1 VGTLVASPPV
11 CDFSS
16 DAPSINCLAG
26 VFASRCATSSP
37 PLPAGV
43 HHFVARFASVPGGP
57 GTHLLTAY
65 WLSGMYH
72 KSETYGMEDDSAM
85 PVLALVNRKGGVGKS
100 TVCVNL
106 AACLAERGERVLVCD
121 LDPQAAATFHLGVDY
136 TQQPS
141 LLDVLQGDRSIAQVV
156 LPTRHGVDLAPSSP
170 FLVNAETQLL
180 QVAGCERLFAEQ
192 LEAASID
199 YGWILLDTP
208 PSLGILTLSG
218 LGAADV
224 VLIVATP
231 EFASVE
237 AVGQTMETI
246 AVVRRRLNQK
256 LRLLGVIANRVEAR
270 VRSVDEVCRRIQGL
284 GVPLLASR
292 VRKTVRL
299 ADAFGFQE
307 PILTFDPRHP
317 VCNDIRDLT
326 EEVVRLASS

>member
-1 VGTLVASPPV
+1 
-11 CDFSS
+11 
-16 DAPSINCLAG
+16 
-26 VFASRCATSSP
+26 
-37 PLPAGV
+37 
-43 HHFVARFASVPGGP
+43 
-57 GTHLLTAY
+57 
-65 WLSGMYH
+65 
-72 KSETYGMEDDSAM
+72 MEDDSAM

-141 LLDVLQGDRSIAQVV
+141 LLDVFQGDRSIAEVV

-180 QVAGCERLFAEQ
+180 QVAGRERLFAEQ
-192 LEAASID
+192 LEAVSID